1 MLLLIHR
8 INIIHSILLLRSIY
22 IVCKIVK
29 DIKIYIYITNS
40 NTAVYYFSTLYFIM
54 TSILHHSY
62 SYNSLH
68 NPRVSYKSSSLYSKN
83 EISFDEQN
91 EIVRNFP
98 STIKFSYEKS
108 THKKVLSDIFVII
121 PKGKKYFV
129 WFTHRNRKNIC
140 IFLEIGYQNKI
151 TNVFYRHVSFDD
163 ILSYGTIFYGTLFKT
178 NRETPSVQNNSEIF
192 SVEDI
197 FYYKGDDI
205 SDYTYEKKLNLIK
218 NIFDTKLRYNISFF
232 KNGVVFG
239 LPVITTDFVNALDKA
254 EKLPYSVYSIQ
265 YRYLDCKQD
274 SNNNNNNNKSFIEF
288 YHFSSGGGGA
298 VGAGG
303 AGGGGGNI
311 IINTTP
317 IVASDAITSKMET
330 NQINEM
336 VKQKVMPSSSSSSS
350 SSNEIY
356 KMFNIKP
363 DLQNDVYYL
372 YPITTTNF
380 ATISKEIAHIPD
392 YKTSVLMNKLFRNIK
407 ENTNLDCL
415 EESDEEEEFENIQID
430 KFVDLNKT
438 IKMRCIFNYKFKKW
452 VPVSVI

>member
-1 MLLLIHR
+1 M
-8 INIIHSILLLRSIY
+8 S
-22 IVCKIVK
+22 
-29 DIKIYIYITNS
+29 S
-40 NTAVYYFSTLYFIM
+40 NLY
-54 TSILHHSY
+54 SK
-62 SYNSLH
+62 H
-68 NPRVSYKSSSLYSKN
+68 NTRVSYGSGSGSGSNSKN

-98 STIKFSYEKS
+98 STIKFSYERS
-108 THKKVLSDIFVII
+108 THKKVLSDIFIII

-151 TNVFYRHVSFDD
+151 MNVFYRHVSFDD
-163 ILSYGTIFYGTLFKT
+163 VLSYGTIFYGTLFRTK
-178 NRETPSVQNNSEIF
+178 RDASSSCQNNSEIF

-205 SDYTYEKKLNLIK
+205 SEYIYEKKLKVIK
-218 NIFDTKLRYNISFF
+218 NIFDTNLRYNISFF

-239 LPVITTDFVNALDKA
+239 LPVITTDFVDALDKA
-254 EKLPYSVYSIQ
+254 DKLPYSVYSIQ
-265 YRYLDCKQD
+265 YRYLGYKQD
-274 SNNNNNNNKSFIEF
+274 NNNSKSLIEF
-288 YHFSSGGGGA
+288 YHFNNGNGISNSNGVNNGSSS
-298 VGAGG
+298 V
-303 AGGGGGNI
+303 I
-311 IINTTP
+311 IDPTPPAIHAIHATATITTTT
-317 IVASDAITSKMET
+317 IIEKNET
-330 NQINEM
+330 I
-336 VKQKVMPSSSSSSS
+336 KQQSSSSSSSYSS

-356 KMFNIKP
+356 KWFNIKP

-407 ENTNLDCL
+407 ENINLDSL

>member
-1 MLLLIHR
+1 M
-8 INIIHSILLLRSIY
+8 S
-22 IVCKIVK
+22 
-29 DIKIYIYITNS
+29 S
-40 NTAVYYFSTLYFIM
+40 NLY
-54 TSILHHSY
+54 SK
-62 SYNSLH
+62 H
-68 NPRVSYKSSSLYSKN
+68 NTRVSYGSGSGSNSKN

-98 STIKFSYEKS
+98 STIKFSYERS

-151 TNVFYRHVSFDD
+151 MNVFYRHVSFDD
-163 ILSYGTIFYGTLFKT
+163 VLSYGTIFYGTLFRTK
-178 NRETPSVQNNSEIF
+178 RDASSSCQNNSEIF

-205 SDYTYEKKLNLIK
+205 SEYIYEKKLKVIK

-239 LPVITTDFVNALDKA
+239 LPVITTDFVDALDKA
-254 EKLPYSVYSIQ
+254 DKLPYSVYSIQ
-265 YRYLDCKQD
+265 YRYLGYKQD
-274 SNNNNNNNKSFIEF
+274 NNNNKSLIEF
-288 YHFSSGGGGA
+288 YHFNNGNGISNGVNNGSSS
-298 VGAGG
+298 V
-303 AGGGGGNI
+303 I
-311 IINTTP
+311 VDTTP
-317 IVASDAITSKMET
+317 PIIPAIHAIHATATATIIEKNET
-330 NQINEM
+330 I
-336 VKQKVMPSSSSSSS
+336 KQQPSSSSSSYSS

-356 KMFNIKP
+356 KLFNIKP

-407 ENTNLDCL
+407 ENINLDSL

>member
-1 MLLLIHR
+1 M
-8 INIIHSILLLRSIY
+8 SI
-22 IVCKIVK
+22 K
-29 DIKIYIYITNS
+29 
-40 NTAVYYFSTLYFIM
+40 
-54 TSILHHSY
+54 
-62 SYNSLH
+62 LH
-68 NPRVSYKSSSLYSKN
+68 NSHSSHSQHNTRVSYGSASGSGSGSGSGSKN

-98 STIKFSYEKS
+98 STIKFSYERS

-151 TNVFYRHVSFDD
+151 MNVFYRHVSFDD
-163 ILSYGTIFYGTLFKT
+163 VLSYGTIFYGTLFRTK
-178 NRETPSVQNNSEIF
+178 RDAPSCQNNSEIF

-205 SDYTYEKKLNLIK
+205 SEYIYEQKLKIIK

-239 LPVITTDFVNALDKA
+239 LPVITTNFVDALDKA
-254 EKLPYSVYSIQ
+254 DKLPYSVYSIQ
-265 YRYLDCKQD
+265 YRYLGYKQD
-274 SNNNNNNNKSFIEF
+274 NDNNNNNNNKSLIEF
-288 YHFSSGGGGA
+288 YHFGNVVNNGNGNGNGSSNA
-298 VGAGG
+298 
-303 AGGGGGNI
+303 NI
-311 IINTTP
+311 DTTSPAILATTTTTTP
-317 IVASDAITSKMET
+317 SIEK
-330 NQINEM
+330 NEII
-336 VKQKVMPSSSSSSS
+336 KQKPSAASSSSYSS

-356 KMFNIKP
+356 KLFNIKP

-372 YPITTTNF
+372 YPNTTTNF

-407 ENTNLDCL
+407 ENINLDSL

>member
-1 MLLLIHR
+1 M
-8 INIIHSILLLRSIY
+8 S
-22 IVCKIVK
+22 
-29 DIKIYIYITNS
+29 S
-40 NTAVYYFSTLYFIM
+40 NLY
-54 TSILHHSY
+54 SK
-62 SYNSLH
+62 H
-68 NPRVSYKSSSLYSKN
+68 NTCVSYGSGSGSNSKN

-98 STIKFSYEKS
+98 STIKFSYERS

-151 TNVFYRHVSFDD
+151 MNVFYRPVSFDD
-163 ILSYGTIFYGTLFKT
+163 VLSYGTIFYGTLFRTK
-178 NRETPSVQNNSEIF
+178 RDASSSSCQNNSEIF

-205 SDYTYEKKLNLIK
+205 SEYIYEKKLKVIK

-239 LPVITTDFVNALDKA
+239 LPVITTDFVDALDKA
-254 EKLPYSVYSIQ
+254 DKLPYSVYSIQ
-265 YRYLDCKQD
+265 YRYLGYKQD
-274 SNNNNNNNKSFIEF
+274 NNNNKSLIEF
-288 YHFSSGGGGA
+288 YHFNNGNGISNSNGVNNGSSS
-298 VGAGG
+298 V
-303 AGGGGGNI
+303 I
-311 IINTTP
+311 IDTTSP
-317 IVASDAITSKMET
+317 TIPATATATATTIAPSIEKNET
-330 NQINEM
+330 I
-336 VKQKVMPSSSSSSS
+336 KQKPSSSYSS

-356 KMFNIKP
+356 KLFNIKP

-407 ENTNLDCL
+407 ENINLDSL